1 MRNHRHNHST
11 DKDMTQIFN
20 ISGMSCNHC
29 RMSVEKA
36 IAAVPG
42 VTSVSVDL
50 SGATAHVDGDFSEE
64 AVVKAVTDAGFD
76 IKK

>member
-1 MRNHRHNHST
+1 
-11 DKDMTQIFN
+11 
-20 ISGMSCNHC
+20 
-29 RMSVEKA
+29 MSVEKA

-50 SGATAHVDGDFSEE
+50 SEATAHVDGDFSEE
-64 AVVKAVTDAGFD
+64 AVVRAVTDAGFD